1 MGPGP
6 NFLLKLPFL
15 LQFFYKSFFVER
27 KCEKAVR
34 LYNMRW
40 EELTII
46 FCQMGWRYLEIMG
59 PGPNFN
65 RASLSRKSS
74 LPLFLLVFLFFLVK
88 IFVKFE

>member
-6 NFLLKLPFL
+6 NFNFLDSIRIKGDRLLFS

-46 FCQMGWRYLEIMG
+46 FYQMGWRYLTKNGNNENNG
-59 PGPNFN
+59 AWPQF
-65 RASLSRKSS
+65 
-74 LPLFLLVFLFFLVK
+74 
-88 IFVKFE
+88 